1 MPINPP
7 NVVRTPEGY
16 RPIPAVAMLGD
27 CYNVVESLDDLPAP
41 VGGVR
46 TLPAG
51 PTLICGVISLP
62 IGESL
67 LVPSD
72 AVLLGRDADI
82 DGIIG
87 NVDGPLI
94 DTINGII
101 CKDLFLENLSIAPI
115 ACCIRI
121 NSNGL
126 RVSRIET
133 VSRSGVI
140 GLLLDTASVVTIRD
154 GVSRHTGVGI
164 LFRGLGQSV
173 SIVNETFFPPVSPTT
188 AVIFEA
194 ASNYTAVAFSNC
206 AFDLSN
212 PLSVGIDISVAATIA
227 LIGIVTNAF
236 LGLGI
241 SLQGR
246 TPANIEITSEGNV
259 ELRDSLIRGGAAI
272 TGNSAQLTPIA
283 VAGTFVRVGSTNP
296 AHPLYVPDLNNE
308 RVTLVGATAATQVL
322 QYTGLDNDQPIE
334 AFYSVVMATTFL
346 GGVVASA
353 RLVRI
358 PSGGGPAIVIPNTT
372 VEASTA
378 GLLNSTNTLTWSG
391 SFDANPG
398 DGIAIE
404 VTNVT
409 NTTGLRV
416 LDARM
421 SIL

>member
-51 PTLICGVISLP
+51 PTLICGTISLP

-101 CKDLFLENLSIAPI
+101 CKDLFLENLSIASI

-121 NSNGL
+121 TSNGL

-140 GLLLDTASVVTIRD
+140 GLLLDTASVVTVRD
-154 GVSRHTGVGI
+154 GVSRYVGVGI
-164 LFRGLGQSV
+164 LFRGLGQAV
-173 SIVNETFFPPVSPTT
+173 TIVNETFFPPVSPTSG
-188 AVIFEA
+188 VIFEA

-206 AFDLSN
+206 VFNLQL
-212 PLSVGIDISVAATIA
+212 PLNVGINIDLTATINI
-227 LIGIVTNAF
+227 LGIVTNAF
-236 LGLGI
+236 LGPGI
-241 SLQGR
+241 PLQGL
-246 TPANIEITSEGNV
+246 TPANIEVTSQGNV
-259 ELRDSLIRGGAAI
+259 GLRDSLVRGGAAI
-272 TGNSAQLTPIA
+272 TGNTAQLTPIA

-296 AHPLYVPDLNNE
+296 AHPLYVPDTNNE

-322 QYTGLDNDQPIE
+322 EYTGLDNDQPIE
-334 AFYSVVMATTFL
+334 AFYSIVIATTFL
-346 GGVVASA
+346 GGVVTSA

-358 PSGGGPAIVIPNTT
+358 PAGGGSVVIPNTT

-409 NTTGLRV
+409 NTTGLLV